1 MDTIRE
7 AVSHQGRDPV
17 VVQLGKRLRGL
28 GAGEDEPFMRMGGK
42 YGKRASGQA
51 QGQFGTFLTTLK
63 MPTEQTLYQRNSFLF
78 L

>member
-28 GAGEDEPFMRMGGK
+28 GAGEDEPFMGMGNMVRGHLV
-42 YGKRASGQA
+42 RHSGSLEH
-51 QGQFGTFLTTLK
+51 F
-63 MPTEQTLYQRNSFLF
+63 
-78 L
+78 